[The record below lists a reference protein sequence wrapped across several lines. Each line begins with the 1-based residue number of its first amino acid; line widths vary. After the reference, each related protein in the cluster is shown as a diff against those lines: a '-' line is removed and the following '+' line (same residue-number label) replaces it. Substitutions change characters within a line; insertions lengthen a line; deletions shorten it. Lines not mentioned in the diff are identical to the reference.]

1 MGDETVVL
9 AVRGSLIAPE
19 AVDTEFLEGFRT
31 VLIRHVEAGRRFVC
45 VCGGGEVARIYQ
57 RALASLG
64 CTSTE
69 AQDNVGI
76 RTTKL
81 NAQLLIEALNVEG
94 AYAHPDVFNE
104 GDYDRLGAGDDA
116 IDFESY
122 PIVVA
127 SGWKPGRSI
136 DHCAVTISKTNGIR
150 RIVKL
155 SDIDYIYNRDP
166 DQYSIVKPLGHLGW
180 HKLKG
185 LIPDHWEP
193 GAHLPFDPRA
203 IEAAEGTDLS
213 LAVINGHYLDE
224 VERCLDGKSFIGS
237 LVEG

>member
-1 MGDETVVL
+1 MGEETIVL
-9 AVRGSLIAPE
+9 AIRGSLIAPE
-19 AVDTEFLEGFRT
+19 AVDTEFLEGLRT
-31 VLIRHVEAGRRFVC
+31 VLERQVEAGRRFVC
-45 VCGGGEVARIYQ
+45 VCGGGEVARVYQ

-81 NAQLLIEALNVEG
+81 NARLLIEALNMDG
-94 AYAHPDVFNE
+94 SYAHLNVFNE
-104 GDYDRLGAGDDA
+104 GDYDSLAAEADA
-116 IDFESY
+116 IDFDGY
-122 PIVVA
+122 PILAA

-136 DHCAVTISKTNGIR
+136 DHCAVTISKTNGIQ

-166 DQYSIVKPLGHLGW
+166 DQYSIVKPLGHLDW
-180 HKLKG
+180 QKLKA
-185 LIPDHWEP
+185 LIPDRWEP
-193 GAHLPFDPRA
+193 GAHLPFDSRA
-203 IEAAEGTDLS
+203 IEEAEHTDLS

>member
-1 MGDETVVL
+1 MSDETIVL

-19 AVDTEFLEGFRT
+19 DVDTEFIDGFRS
-31 VLIRHVEAGRRFVC
+31 VLRRHVQAGRRFVC
-45 VCGGGEVARIYQ
+45 VCGGGEVSRIYQ
-57 RALASLG
+57 RALISLG
-64 CTSTE
+64 CE
-69 AQDNVGI
+69 APEGQDRVGI

-94 AYAHPDVFNE
+94 TCAHPDVFNE
-104 GDYDRLGAGDDA
+104 TDYDRLGDGQVDIA
-116 IDFESY
+116 FEDY
-122 PIVVA
+122 PIVLA

-136 DHCAVTISKTNGIR
+136 DHCAVTIAKANGIQ

-155 SDIDYIYNRDP
+155 SDVDYIYNRDP
-166 DQYSIVKPLGHLGW
+166 DQYSVVKPLGRLSW
-180 HKLKG
+180 QKLKE
-185 LIPDHWEP
+185 LIPEHWEP

-203 IEAAEGTDLS
+203 VEEAEGTELS

-224 VERCLDGKSFIGS
+224 VERCLEGKSFIGS

>member
-1 MGDETVVL
+1 MGQETVVL
-9 AVRGSLIAPE
+9 AIRGSLIAPE
-19 AVDTEFLEGFRT
+19 AVDTEFLEGLCT
-31 VLIRHVEAGRRFVC
+31 VLVRQVEAGRRFVC

-57 RALASLG
+57 RALVSLG
-64 CTSTE
+64 GE
-69 AQDNVGI
+69 APEGQDRVGI

-81 NAQLLIEALNVEG
+81 NAQLLIEALNVDG
-94 AYAHPDVFNE
+94 TYAHPTVFNE
-104 GDYDRLGAGDDA
+104 TDYDRLGERQDE
-116 IDFESY
+116 IDFDGY
-122 PIVVA
+122 PIVLA

-136 DHCAVTISKTNGIR
+136 DHCAVTISKTNGIQ

-166 DQYSIVKPLGHLGW
+166 DRYSIVKPLGHLDW
-180 HKLKG
+180 QKLKA
-185 LIPDHWEP
+185 LIPDRWEP

-203 IEAAEGTDLS
+203 IEEAEHTDLS

>member
-19 AVDTEFLEGFRT
+19 DVDTEFIDGFRG
-31 VLIRHVEAGRRFVC
+31 VLRRHVHAGRRFVC
-45 VCGGGEVARIYQ
+45 VCGGGEVSRIYQ
-57 RALASLG
+57 RALAALG
-64 CTSTE
+64 GE
-69 AQDNVGI
+69 APEGQDRVGI

-81 NAQLLIEALNVEG
+81 NAQLLIEALNIGESL
-94 AYAHPDVFNE
+94 AHPEVFNE
-104 GDYDRLGAGDDA
+104 TDYDRLGNGQAE
-116 IDFESY
+116 IDFEGY
-122 PIVVA
+122 PIVLA

-136 DHCAVTISKTNGIR
+136 DHCAVTIAKTNGIQ

-166 DQYSIVKPLGHLGW
+166 DQYSVVKPLGSLTW
-180 HKLKG
+180 QKLKA
-185 LIPDHWEP
+185 LIPEHWEP

-203 IEAAEGTDLS
+203 VEAAEGTDLS